1 MKRITILDDITIN
14 KIAAG
19 EVVERPA
26 SVIKEL
32 VENSIDASST
42 RITVEI
48 TEGGRDYI
56 RISDDGDGIHP
67 EDIPLAFQRHSTSK
81 LKKIE
86 DMDYLFS
93 NGFRGEALASIAS
106 VSKVELMTNTDD
118 SGIGK
123 KVYVLD
129 GKISDIQDIGMKKGT
144 IIKVSDLFY
153 NTPARKKF
161 LKSNAAETTQISDI
175 LSRLAI
181 INNSVSI
188 KYISNGREL
197 FSTVGDSK
205 MINSISEVYGK
216 SISKNLIPVKFQN
229 NVLKIEGYISNTS
242 LYQSNRKKENIFIN
256 KRYIRSTP
264 LNFIIENVYKDL
276 IPIGKYPVFFL
287 DIAVDPQYVDPN
299 VHPSKLEVKIANELD
314 LAGPLTDLIR
324 EHLFRLSENLIPK
337 ANIKTYY
344 MHQEPSSSNLSESV
358 AEAINTS
365 DFGHSKENF
374 KNDFV
379 YKEFQA
385 VEGLGEK
392 LTEVVIHKELPQSL
406 EHQSSFKET
415 LKKSFPVELFEKKEL
430 IVNQFQKEDVQET
443 FFAQDSILDYDQ
455 FQIIGVALD
464 TYIIVTKG
472 TSIYMIDQHAAHE
485 RVLYEK
491 FLNELDLENE
501 DANFVAQEMIL
512 SDIREYA
519 SFEHEKII
527 ENKPLFERIGFSI
540 DDFGFNRIAIRS
552 YPLLF
557 NKEQGMDFFQEIVD
571 LILDEQ
577 KIELNK
583 SFNDKIARMACKK
596 AIKAKQTINEEE
608 IKILFSQLNKCDN
621 KYTCPHGRP
630 IFIEWTNYEIE
641 KMFKRI
647 V

>member
-32 VENSIDASST
+32 VENSIDASAT

-48 TEGGRDYI
+48 TEGGRGYI
-56 RISDDGDGIHP
+56 RISDDGDGIYP

-86 DMDYLFS
+86 DIDFLFS

-106 VSKVELMTNTDD
+106 VSKVELMTNIDD

-161 LKSNAAETTQISDI
+161 LKSNATESAQISDI
-175 LSRLAI
+175 LSRLSI
-181 INNSVSI
+181 INNSVAI

-205 MINSISEVYGK
+205 MISSISEIYGK
-216 SISKNLIPVKFQN
+216 SISRNLIPVKYQN

-287 DIAVDPQYVDPN
+287 DITIDPKYVDPN

-314 LAGPLTDLIR
+314 LAGPLADLIR
-324 EHLFRLSENLIPK
+324 EHLFKSSENLIPK

-344 MHQEPSSSNLSESV
+344 ADAEASANYVYENV
-358 AEAINTS
+358 AETVNISNYNNP
-365 DFGHSKENF
+365 KENVG
-374 KNDFV
+374 NEFV
-379 YKEFQA
+379 YKEFQ
-385 VEGLGEK
+385 VIESSQEN
-392 LTEVVIHKELPQSL
+392 LTEVVTHKEAPQSINQ
-406 EHQSSFKET
+406 ETTFRESIKNSPNIFK
-415 LKKSFPVELFEKKEL
+415 KDQFIKNQHDKEE
-430 IVNQFQKEDVQET
+430 IQET
-443 FFAQDSILDYDQ
+443 FLDSDSILDYNQ
-455 FQIIGVALD
+455 FQIIGVALN

-485 RVLYEK
+485 RILYER
-491 FLNELDLENE
+491 FLTELDLENE
-501 DANFVAQEMIL
+501 TTSFAAQEMIM

-519 SFEHEKII
+519 SFEHDKIMD
-527 ENKPLFERIGFSI
+527 KKHLFEKMGFAI

-552 YPLLF
+552 YPLLL
-557 NKEQGMDFFQEIVD
+557 NKEQGMDFFQDLVD
-571 LILDEQ
+571 LILDGQ
-577 KIELNK
+577 KVELNK
-583 SFNDKIARMACKK
+583 NFNDRIAKMACKK
-596 AIKAKQTINEEE
+596 AIKAKQIISEDE
-608 IKILFSQLNKCDN
+608 IKLLFKQLNKCDN

-630 IFIEWTNYEIE
+630 IFVEWTNYEIE